1 MAHLTPEIHVGEYYT
16 VEINGETTL
25 FTDETYAKEH
35 VLVTLFNVN
44 TRFETLENDEI
55 TVIASKVNGV
65 IGRLSASGYL
75 DCTEWQEYENLA
87 DAKAELYDETRGYA
101 VFTLPARFASAAI
114 NDDFSSTDLSEGDK
128 EIFKKLINLTAVVEF
143 VEIIDD
149 EPYFKWSNDLYGDG
163 DDVVRYLARIDETAK
178 VTY

>member
-16 VEINGETTL
+16 VDIDGETTV
-25 FTDETYAKEH
+25 FTDESDARYHIEE
-35 VLVTLFNVN
+35 TLFNVN
-44 TRFETLENDEI
+44 PKFQTLDNAEI
-55 TVIASKVNGV
+55 TVTVAKVDGV

-128 EIFKKLINLTAVVEF
+128 EIFKKLINLSAVVEF